1 MTIKKIG
8 SGAKYCVTS
17 DFGEFD
23 GNLQVTVDFAGN
35 SFWGKHIAREG
46 ESTRKMARGRQ
57 VVANLDTLDD
67 LDEIEAVLELQD
79 SGVSKGAGKSTIVRL
94 KKVTADDAIY
104 RFAKSLALSYHAMQ
118 STWKLHQFKNKLPQE
133 VVFDIPESVVS
144 YDEVGTKTRHRS
156 MLIGAKLQSGAPGKW
171 AFSDVHCCGPGSV

>member
-17 DFGEFD
+17 DFGEFEEK
-23 GNLQVTVDFAGN
+23 LQVTVDFAGN

-46 ESTRKMARGRQ
+46 ESTRQMALGRQ
-57 VVANLDTLDD
+57 KVAKLDDLED

-79 SGVSKGAGKSTIVRL
+79 SGVSKSADKSTIVRL

-118 STWKLHQFKNKLPQE
+118 STWKVHQFKNKLPEE
-133 VVFDIPESVVS
+133 VVFDIPDSVVS
-144 YDEVGTKTRHRS
+144 YDKAHAKTRHRS
-156 MLIGAKLQSGAPGKW
+156 MLIGAKLQACTPGKW

>member
-8 SGAKYCVTS
+8 NGAKYCVTS

-23 GNLQVTVDFAGN
+23 ELLQVTVDFAGN
-35 SFWGKHIAREG
+35 SFWGKHVAHEG
-46 ESTRKMARGRQ
+46 DSTRKMARGRQ
-57 VVANLDTLDD
+57 VVTNLDDLED

-79 SGVSKGAGKSTIVRL
+79 SGVSKGASKSTIVRL
-94 KKVTADDAIY
+94 TKVTADDAIF
-104 RFAKSLALSYHAMQ
+104 RFAKSLALSYYAMQ
-118 STWKLHQFKNKLPQE
+118 KTWKVHQFQNKLPEQ
-133 VVFDIPESVVS
+133 VTFDIPDSVVS
-144 YDEVGTKTRHRS
+144 YSETGVKTRHRS